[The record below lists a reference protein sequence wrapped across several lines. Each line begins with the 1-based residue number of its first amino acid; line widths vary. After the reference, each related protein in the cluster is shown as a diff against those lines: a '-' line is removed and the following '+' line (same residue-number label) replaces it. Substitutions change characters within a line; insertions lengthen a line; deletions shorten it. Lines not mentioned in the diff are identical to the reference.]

1 MKIRTKTKQQ
11 DIFDKELFKYP
22 FFFGL
27 SRLLFKYKSVHKSQ
41 ATRLIWFGFCKK
53 ENNFWIKICKIAEQQ
68 D

>member
-1 MKIRTKTKQQ
+1 LQ
-11 DIFDKELFKYP
+11 
-22 FFFGL
+22 
-27 SRLLFKYKSVHKSQ
+27 FKYKSVHKSQ